1 MKSTN
6 PPIRNLLLS
15 MSLFLITGII
25 SCSKAS
31 TDQITSNPAEQEFG
45 CTAKTSLLTL
55 TNTSGTLAYN
65 STQAEWQIVINNPLS
80 SRAYSCSFCD
90 KSILDPIVAG
100 KPLSA
105 IINVFVDGSVKRRY
119 ANQEPI
125 TATSGGYEWYVLSA
139 TAIH

>member
-1 MKSTN
+1 MKSTSQVIKYLIILM
-6 PPIRNLLLS
+6 PI
-15 MSLFLITGII
+15 FLIIGII
-25 SCSKAS
+25 SCTKA
-31 TDQITSNPAEQEFG
+31 TTNQVTSNPADQEFG
-45 CTAKTSLLTL
+45 CTATTSLVTL

-65 STQAEWQIVINNPLS
+65 IGQAEWQIVINNPLS

-100 KPLSA
+100 KPLSSTF
-105 IINVFVDGSVKRRY
+105 NVTVDGNVKRRY

-139 TAIH
+139 TSVK